1 MFAFH
6 ILVLMNKFLLILIT
20 VALIMSG
27 CKSNT
32 VEISGTLTNPIAGRY
47 IYLDEFLPYQLKK
60 IDSVLISS
68 DGKFNFK
75 KEITTA
81 SFYILKL
88 DNNNFLLMLLEP
100 GDNIMMNSYFDSLN
114 YPASLTGSKSTELIV
129 EYNRELR
136 NSIKKLGS
144 LNDIYLDNINNPEL
158 HKVMDSLVNLSQVYM
173 SEINSYTKNY
183 IDRNL
188 TSLVSLIALYQQVA
202 PGVSVLEPAQDLNYF
217 IKVDSSLSKNYPNN
231 EHVKS
236 LHEQI
241 VEMARIIE
249 SRTLDK
255 EALSGM
261 EVPDIELPTPH
272 GNMVKLSSTRGSI
285 VLLDFWAAW
294 CAPCRMENPNL
305 VKAYDKYHEKGFQ
318 IYQVSL
324 DRTKEA
330 WMQAIKDD
338 RLERWIH
345 VSDLKYWNSSV
356 VGQYNIQGIPFNYL
370 LDKNG
375 RVIAANLRGE
385 ELERKLA
392 EIF

>member
-1 MFAFH
+1 
-6 ILVLMNKFLLILIT
+6 MNRFLLILIA
-20 VALIMSG
+20 VALTMSS
-27 CKSNT
+27 CKNNT
-32 VEISGTLTNPIAGRY
+32 AEISGTLTNPITGRY
-47 IYLDEFLPYQLKK
+47 IYLDEFLPNQLKR
-60 IDSVLISS
+60 IDSVVIGSN
-68 DGKFNFK
+68 GKFNFK
-75 KEITTA
+75 KEVTTP

-100 GDNIMMNSYFDSLN
+100 SDNLIMNSSFDSLN
-114 YPASLTGSKSTELIV
+114 YPALLTGSKSTELMV
-129 EYNRELR
+129 EYNLELR
-136 NSIKKLGS
+136 NSIKKLSS
-144 LNDIYLDNINNPEL
+144 LNDIYADNINNPRL
-158 HKVMDSLVNLSQVYM
+158 SIIMDSLVNLSQVYKN
-173 SEINSYTKNY
+173 EINSYTKNY
-183 IDRNL
+183 IDQNL
-188 TSLVSLIALYQQVA
+188 TSLVSLVALYQQVA
-202 PGVSVLEPAQDLNYF
+202 PGVSVLEPTQDLKYF

-249 SRTLDK
+249 SQTLDN
-255 EALSGM
+255 EALGGM
-261 EVPDIELPTPH
+261 EVPDIELSTPQ
-272 GNMVKLSSTRGSI
+272 GNIVRLSSTRGSI

-330 WMQAIKDD
+330 WTQAIKDD
-338 RLERWIH
+338 KLEKWIH

-356 VGQYNIQGIPFNYL
+356 VGQYNIQAIPFNYL
-370 LDKNG
+370 LDGNG

-392 EIF
+392 EILQ

>member
-1 MFAFH
+1 
-6 ILVLMNKFLLILIT
+6 MNRFLLILIA
-20 VALIMSG
+20 VALTMSS
-27 CKSNT
+27 CKNNT
-32 VEISGTLTNPIAGRY
+32 AEISGTLTNPITGRY
-47 IYLDEFLPYQLKK
+47 IYLDEFLPNQLKR
-60 IDSVLISS
+60 IDSVLIGSN
-68 DGKFNFK
+68 GKFNFK
-75 KEITTA
+75 KEVTTP

-100 GDNIMMNSYFDSLN
+100 SDNLIMNSSFDSLN
-114 YPASLTGSKSTELIV
+114 YPALLTGSKSTELMV
-129 EYNRELR
+129 EYNLELR
-136 NSIKKLGS
+136 NSIKKLSS
-144 LNDIYLDNINNPEL
+144 LNDIYADNINNPRL
-158 HKVMDSLVNLSQVYM
+158 SIIMDSLVNLSQVYR
-173 SEINSYTKNY
+173 SEINSYTKNH
-183 IDRNL
+183 IDKNL
-188 TSLVSLIALYQQVA
+188 TSLVSLVALYQQVA
-202 PGVSVLEPAQDLNYF
+202 PGVSVLEPTQDLKYF

-249 SRTLDK
+249 SQTLDN
-255 EALSGM
+255 EALGGM
-261 EVPDIELPTPH
+261 EVPDIELSTPQ
-272 GNMVKLSSTRGSI
+272 GNIVRLSSTRGSI

-330 WMQAIKDD
+330 WTQAIKDD
-338 RLERWIH
+338 KLEKWIH

-356 VGQYNIQGIPFNYL
+356 VGQYNIQAIPFNYL
-370 LDKNG
+370 LDGNG

-392 EIF
+392 EILQ

>member
-1 MFAFH
+1 
-6 ILVLMNKFLLILIT
+6 
-20 VALIMSG
+20 MSG

-32 VEISGTLTNPIAGRY
+32 VGISGTLTNPIAGGY
-47 IYLDEFLPYQLKK
+47 IYLDEFLPNQLKR
-60 IDSVLISS
+60 IDSAVISS

-75 KEITTA
+75 KEVTTP
-81 SFYILKL
+81 SFYLLKF

-114 YPASLTGSKSTELIV
+114 YPFSLTGSKSTELIV

-136 NSIKKLGS
+136 NSIKKLSS
-144 LNDIYLDNINNPEL
+144 LNDIYVDNIHNPRL
-158 HKVMDSLVNLSQVYM
+158 PIIMDSLVDLSQVYK

-183 IDRNL
+183 IDQNL
-188 TSLVSLIALYQQVA
+188 TSLVSLVALYQQVA

-231 EHVKS
+231 EHVKT

-249 SRTLDK
+249 SRMLDN

-272 GNMVKLSSTRGSI
+272 GDKVRLSSTRGSI

-294 CAPCRMENPNL
+294 CTPCRIENPNL
-305 VKAYDKYHEKGFQ
+305 VKAYDKYYEKGFQ

-338 RLERWIH
+338 RLDRWIH

-356 VGQYNIQGIPFNYL
+356 VGQYNIQSIPLNYL

-375 RVIAANLRGE
+375 RVIAANLRGG

-392 EIF
+392 EIFQ

>member
-1 MFAFH
+1 
-6 ILVLMNKFLLILIT
+6 MNKLLSILIT

-32 VEISGTLTNPIAGRY
+32 VGISGTLTNPIAGGY
-47 IYLDEFLPYQLKK
+47 IYLDEFLPNQLKR
-60 IDSVLISS
+60 IDSAVISS

-75 KEITTA
+75 KEVTTP
-81 SFYILKL
+81 SFYLLKF

-114 YPASLTGSKSTELIV
+114 YPFSLTGSKSTELIV

-136 NSIKKLGS
+136 NSIKKLSS
-144 LNDIYLDNINNPEL
+144 LNDIYVDNIHNPRL
-158 HKVMDSLVNLSQVYM
+158 PIIMDSLVDLSQVYK

-183 IDRNL
+183 IDQNL
-188 TSLVSLIALYQQVA
+188 TSLVSLVALYQQVA

-231 EHVKS
+231 EHVKT

-249 SRTLDK
+249 SKILDN

-261 EVPDIELPTPH
+261 EVPDIELPTPQ
-272 GNMVKLSSTRGSI
+272 GDIVRLSSTRGSI

-294 CAPCRMENPNL
+294 CAPCRIESPNL
-305 VKAYDKYHEKGFQ
+305 VKAYDKYHTKGFQ

-338 RLERWIH
+338 KLERWIH

-356 VGQYNIQGIPFNYL
+356 VGQYSIQGIPFNYL

-392 EIF
+392 EIFQ